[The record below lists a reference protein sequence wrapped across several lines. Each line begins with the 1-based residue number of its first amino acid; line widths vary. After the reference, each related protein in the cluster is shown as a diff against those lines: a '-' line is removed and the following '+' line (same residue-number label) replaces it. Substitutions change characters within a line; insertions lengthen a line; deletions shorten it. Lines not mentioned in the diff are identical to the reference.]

1 MGGNIYIILL
11 SLNDYS
17 KGVAQKIPSKP
28 NLYNLY
34 KIRVIQNVDFFNW
47 HNNLRIKKPQ
57 VAKLSFESIIMFT
70 C

>member
-1 MGGNIYIILL
+1 MTT
-11 SLNDYS
+11 
-17 KGVAQKIPSKP
+17 QKIPSKP